1 MDVDY
6 HCGSARTAFCEVA
19 GVELSTAPKRPPGS
33 KTVVTRM
40 TWVPY
45 GLRTAEDPTR
55 TGYAAQVGALL
66 KTLLLPHLR
75 AMETLPAHLA
85 QVHFL
90 PLICA
95 ARVPAFFE
103 CLCDS

>member
-1 MDVDY
+1 MDY

-45 GLRTAEDPTR
+45 GVRTAEDPAR
-55 TGYAAQVGALL
+55 AGYAARVGALL
-66 KTLLLPHLR
+66 KTLVLPHLR

-85 QVHFL
+85 EVCL
-90 PLICA
+90 P
-95 ARVPAFFE
+95 PAP
-103 CLCDS
+103 DSYTYCQHLSFKNLS